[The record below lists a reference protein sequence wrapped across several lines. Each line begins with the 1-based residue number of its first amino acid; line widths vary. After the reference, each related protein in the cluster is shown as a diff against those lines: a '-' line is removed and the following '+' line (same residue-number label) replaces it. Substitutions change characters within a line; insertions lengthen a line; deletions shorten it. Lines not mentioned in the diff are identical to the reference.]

1 VQRLVDA
8 TPSKTQQASGAI
20 MYRRILIA
28 IDAGG
33 NTGLDRLFLGSVA
46 ESVIRMAQRP
56 VLMID
61 AN

>member
-1 VQRLVDA
+1 
-8 TPSKTQQASGAI
+8 